1 MKMIILGSII
11 IGVFLSLLFIFIGFL
26 GWFYQKKQQL
36 FFQIFKQLE
45 VENQEYINNN
55 LSKLTLQ
62 EINVKFKLEPGEKV
76 FSNIPVTVYLQ
87 HKLKNNQTHSKYTIP
102 FENGISVGY
111 GQGKRIK
118 EMYQIP
124 FQNGHMFIT
133 NQRILIINEDI
144 TTTWPLSEVNNL
156 ELSIFR
162 INNILYQGFYLY
174 TEQKRFMIIVKGLE
188 TPYLIYKVWKH
199 ES

>member
-1 MKMIILGSII
+1 MTILRWII
-11 IGVFLSLLFIFIGFL
+11 IGVFISLLFIFIDFL

-62 EINVKFKLEPGEKV
+62 EIKVKFKLEPGEKV
-76 FSNIPVTVYLQ
+76 FRNIAVTVYLQ
-87 HKLKNNQTHSKYTIP
+87 HKLKNNQTDSKYTTP
-102 FENGISVGY
+102 FSNGISIGY
-111 GQGKRIK
+111 GQDKRIK

-124 FQNGHMFIT
+124 FENGHIFII

-144 TTTWPLSEVNNL
+144 TTTWPLSEINNL

-162 INNILYQGFYLY
+162 INNILYQGLYLY
-174 TEQKRFMIIVKGLE
+174 TEQKRFMIIVKVLE
-188 TPYLIYKVWKH
+188 KPYLIYKVWKH

>member
-1 MKMIILGSII
+1 MKMTILGWII

-76 FSNIPVTVYLQ
+76 FSNIPVTVYLT

-102 FENGISVGY
+102 FSNGISVGY

-174 TEQKRFMIIVKGLE
+174 MKQKRFMIIVKGLE